1 MFNPRFPHT
10 LRVWRLRVNSNGEPV
25 TDADGDAVFDI
36 VRLKVAVMIDGAPV
50 VRSDGSF
57 DTESTEWISFGYR
70 TQGKNTRES
79 TDVIVSDYKL
89 STNPIM
95 TFLKPGDRVEIKDY
109 MRTYWGEV
117 VKMAT
122 FNLGTNIWI
131 NEVKN

>member
-10 LRVWRLRVNSNGEPV
+10 LRVWRLRVDSNGEPV